1 MEIKPQTTKRLFSYL
16 KKHKIKIIFGMIATT
31 LMGLI
36 DGSIAGIIGV
46 FYTFAT
52 GISAPLKD
60 GEIIHSSINF
70 EKEVLGYNIKL
81 IDLDFIG
88 SSELLKGF
96 LFISLTYV
104 TLFLIKVVFVYL
116 REILMNSSAQRILQ
130 QFRLDVYQAIQRL
143 PVKYFDQNKTGD
155 ILSRVTYDVNTLGST
170 INVFITLSQSLI
182 YIFIFVPIL
191 FFLNWKLTIFAV
203 LVFPG
208 SAMILKLFRKKLK
221 KVGEKLSANVG
232 DYTSFLQE
240 KISNQKVVKTF
251 ANEEHEQTSYAKL
264 IENNFKLNFK
274 AIRIIALQKPSNE
287 IFSTAGV
294 AGLMIFLGWQLINKE
309 INFGDILVYFAV
321 IQMAYK
327 PIKSL
332 ADASSQLEMALVSAR
347 KIFDLIDTPPE
358 QNLLLP
364 SAPVVPSSIE
374 SIEFKNVCFSYKD
387 NEPVLKNISFS
398 IKRGETVAFVG
409 SSGSGKSTILNLLP
423 RFYDIESGSILINGI
438 DIGAIPLAD
447 LRALFSM
454 VHQDSSFFSGSVKE
468 NILYGNLSASENDI
482 VQFAGIAN
490 ATEFIDKL
498 PNGYD
503 TQIGERGVQLSGGQR
518 QRLAIARSMI
528 RKPQVLLLD
537 EATSA
542 LDTESEKLV
551 QDALDKV
558 MHKTTS
564 LVVAHRLSTIKNADR
579 IIVINQGQLA
589 ECGTHDELLLKNG
602 IYKRLYDLQFKV

>member
-36 DGSIAGIIGV
+36 DGTTAAILGI
-46 FYTFAT
+46 FYKYVS
-52 GISAPLKD
+52 GITAPLKD
-60 GEIIHSSINF
+60 GDLMHSSIKLQ
-70 EKEVLGYNIKL
+70 KEILGYNFDL
-81 IDLDFIG
+81 VDLDFIG
-88 SSELLKGF
+88 SNELIWGF
-96 LFISLTYV
+96 AYISLTYV
-104 TLFLIKVVFVYL
+104 ILFLIKVVFVYL

-182 YIFIFVPIL
+182 YILIFVPYL
-191 FFLNWKLTIFAV
+191 FYLNWKLTIFAV

-232 DYTSFLQE
+232 DYTAFLQE

-251 ANEEHEQTSYAKL
+251 ANEDFEQFSYSNL
-264 IENNFKLNFK
+264 IEKNFKLNFK

-287 IFSTAGV
+287 IFSTVGV
-294 AGLMIFLGWQLINKE
+294 AGLMLFLGWQLISQE
-309 INFGDILVYFAV
+309 INFGDILVYFMV

-347 KIFDLIDTPPE
+347 KIFDLIDTHPE
-358 QNLLLP
+358 QSLLLP
-364 SAPVVPSSIE
+364 KAAIIPSIID

-579 IIVINQGQLA
+579 IIVINQGELA
-589 ECGTHDELLLKNG
+589 ECDTHDELLLKNG

>member
-36 DGSIAGIIGV
+36 DVSTAGILGI
-46 FYTFAT
+46 FYKYVE
-52 GISAPLKD
+52 GITAPLNEGD
-60 GEIIHSSINF
+60 VIHSSIKLQ
-70 EKEVLGYNIKL
+70 KEVGGYNINLVDLNLVGANEL
-81 IDLDFIG
+81 IW
-88 SSELLKGF
+88 GF
-96 LFISLTYV
+96 AYISLTYV
-104 TLFLIKVVFVYL
+104 ALFLIKVVFVYL

-155 ILSRVTYDVNTLGST
+155 ILSRVTYDVNTLGNT
-170 INVFITLSQSLI
+170 INVFITLSQSII
-182 YIFIFVPIL
+182 YIFIFVPYL
-191 FFLNWKLTIFAV
+191 FWLNWKLTIFAV

-221 KVGEKLSANVG
+221 KIGEKLSANVG

-251 ANEEHEQTSYAKL
+251 ANEEHEQISYANL

-287 IFSTAGV
+287 IFSTVGV
-294 AGLMIFLGWQLINKE
+294 AGLMLFLGWQLINQE
-309 INFGDILVYFAV
+309 INFGHILVYFMV
-321 IQMAYK
+321 IQQAYK

-358 QNLLLP
+358 QSLLLP
-364 SAPVVPSSIE
+364 PAPVVPASIE
-374 SIEFKNVCFSYKD
+374 TIEFKNVCFSYKE
-387 NEPVLKNISFS
+387 NEPVLKDISFS
-398 IKRGETVAFVG
+398 IKQGETVAFVG

-438 DIGAIPLAD
+438 NIGAIPLAN

-468 NILYGNLSASENDI
+468 NILYGNLSATANDV

-498 PNGYD
+498 PNSYD
-503 TQIGERGVQLSGGQR
+503 TEIGERGVQLSGGQR

-542 LDTESEKLV
+542 LDTESERLV

-589 ECGTHDELLLKNG
+589 ETGTHDELLHKNG